1 MSTAPRGRL
10 GVDAVALHVVLAV
23 CVGVGWWAG
32 APEVTYTVVE
42 GQAFVVAEARYTAIF
57 SGDATFAVLAGAAGL
72 LSATGL
78 LMRRHSG
85 PAVPVLLTVLGSAA
99 AVAAWWIGVTL
110 GPGRIDQLAA
120 AAGEAEIVAGPE
132 LNAYAA
138 LLVWPLLA
146 VTAVFVATAFS
157 EPERTRQPRLPT
169 SAE

>member
-1 MSTAPRGRL
+1 M
-10 GVDAVALHVVLAV
+10 LHAVLAV
-23 CVGVGWWAG
+23 LAGVAWWWWA
-32 APEVTYTVVE
+32 PQLTYTVVE
-42 GQAFVVAEARYTAIF
+42 GQAFVVQEARYTAVF

-78 LMRRHSG
+78 LVRRHRG
-85 PAVPVLLTVLGSAA
+85 PAVPVLLTVLGSVA

-110 GPGRIDQLAA
+110 GPGRVDALAA
-120 AAGEAEIVAGPE
+120 AAGQGDLVAGPE

-157 EPERTRQPRLPT
+157 EPERTRQRRLPS